1 MTSEDRI
8 IRGKNAEQLLSNPLM
23 EEAFIALEQDIVDTW
38 KRSTGVTADVREDL
52 FRQLSVL
59 STVKEKLESFV
70 NDGKITQN
78 RVNLKTL

>member
-8 IRGKNAEQLLSNPLM
+8 IRGKNAEQLLSNPLL
-23 EEAFIALEQDIVDTW
+23 EEAFTALEQDIVDTW

-59 STVKEKLESFV
+59 STVKAKLESFV
-70 NDGKITQN
+70 NDGKISQN
-78 RVNLKTL
+78 RVNMKTL

>member
-8 IRGKNAEQLLSNPLM
+8 IRGKNAEQLLSNPLLG
-23 EEAFIALEQDIVDTW
+23 EAFIALEQDIVDTW
-38 KRSTGVTADVREDL
+38 KRSAGVTADVREDL